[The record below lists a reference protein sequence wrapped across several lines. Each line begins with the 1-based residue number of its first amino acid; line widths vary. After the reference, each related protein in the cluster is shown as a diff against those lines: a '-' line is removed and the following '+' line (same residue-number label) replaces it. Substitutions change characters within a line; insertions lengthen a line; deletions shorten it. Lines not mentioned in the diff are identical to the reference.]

1 MGLMLGWQ
9 RKVRAGPRV
18 TPFLS
23 PPTSYL
29 QPKGWLEN
37 PAGTVVLLQ
46 QSLQKGT
53 EVRAAIGATHDNAR
67 LRLASQA
74 ARVVVLDW
82 QVAEERIHWDG
93 ATDILPFPLSNGHP
107 QAFLD
112 AVTRAGRDALTNL
125 LDDKSPYSSQFEL
138 NLEVASALGAVGL
151 TFAGTRVP
159 DSEGRT
165 ERVIGLLRESTE
177 KQREMQRLTYL
188 ANRDELTGHLNRNAL
203 RTELQLAI
211 SRAKEESR
219 HCAFLVASIDRLA
232 MINDGYGFDAGE
244 EVIVGVGE
252 RLAKSLRA
260 SDIIG
265 RTAGNKFGV
274 ILKNCRENEIAVVA
288 ARLKRAVRDHAIDTR
303 SGKVS
308 ATTSV
313 GAVWLPLAAATS
325 QEAMLRAE
333 QALERARI
341 NGRDG
346 FAVYAE
352 SPQRDTA
359 RLRQMSIA
367 DDVILALKENRLRL
381 AYQPIIDAKS
391 RKPIH
396 YECLLRMLRPDGQE
410 VSAGHFVPA
419 AEQMGIVHLVDRFA
433 LETAVAQLARHGELR
448 LGVNVS
454 GTAALDPAWLQRFVE
469 HVRDNRDVADRLM
482 VELTETASL
491 HHFEENARFVS
502 QLRELGVKV
511 AIDDFGAGYTSFRN
525 LQMMH
530 VDIVKIDGSYIKDLS
545 VNPQNQV
552 FVRTLTELAKN
563 LGMRVVAEWVGSDED
578 ADLLE
583 SFGVDYFQGFYFGE
597 PLLEPVWSKD

>member
-1 MGLMLGWQ
+1 
-9 RKVRAGPRV
+9 
-18 TPFLS
+18 
-23 PPTSYL
+23 
-29 QPKGWLEN
+29 
-37 PAGTVVLLQ
+37 VVLLQ
-46 QSLQKGT
+46 HPLQKET
-53 EVRAAIGATHDNAR
+53 EVRATIGAAHDNAR
-67 LRLASQA
+67 MRLASQA
-74 ARVVVLDW
+74 ARAAVLDW
-82 QVAEERIHWDG
+82 QVTEERIHWDG
-93 ATDILPFPLSNGHP
+93 ATDILPFPLSGGHP
-107 QAFLD
+107 QALLD
-112 AVTRAGRDALTNL
+112 AVSRCGRDALSAL
-125 LDDKSPYSSQFEL
+125 LEDTSPYSSQFEL
-138 NLEVASALGAVGL
+138 NLEVASALGAVGF

-159 DSEGRT
+159 TSEGRT
-165 ERVIGLLRESTE
+165 ERLIGMLRENTE

-188 ANRDELTGHLNRNAL
+188 ATRDELTGHLNRNAL

-274 ILKNCRENEIAVVA
+274 ILKNCKETEITVVA
-288 ARLKRAVRDHAIDTR
+288 ARLKRAVRDHAIETR
-303 SGKVS
+303 AGKVS

-313 GAVWLPLAAATS
+313 GAVWLPLAAANS

-333 QALERARI
+333 QALERARV

-346 FAVYAE
+346 FAVYADT
-352 SPQRDTA
+352 PQRDTA

-367 DDVILALKENRLRL
+367 DEVTQALKENRIKL

-396 YECLLRMLRPDGQE
+396 YECLLRLLRPDGQE
-410 VSAGHFVPA
+410 ITAGYFVPA

-433 LETAVAQLARHGELR
+433 LETAVAQLGRHDDLV

-454 GTAALDPAWLQRFVE
+454 GTAALDPVWLQGFVDYI
-469 HVRDNRDVADRLM
+469 RDNRDVADRLV

-491 HHFEENARFVS
+491 HQFEENGRFVS
-502 QLRELGVKV
+502 QLREFGVKV

-525 LQMMH
+525 LQLMH
-530 VDIVKIDGSYIKDLS
+530 VDVVKIDGSYIKDLS
-545 VNPQNQV
+545 ANPENQV
-552 FVRTLTELAKN
+552 FVRTLTALAKN
-563 LGMRVVAEWVGSDED
+563 FNMRVVAEWVGSDED
-578 ADLLE
+578 AALLE

-597 PLLEPVWSKD
+597 PLLEPAWFKNS

>member
-1 MGLMLGWQ
+1 M
-9 RKVRAGPRV
+9 
-18 TPFLS
+18 
-23 PPTSYL
+23 
-29 QPKGWLEN
+29 
-37 PAGTVVLLQ
+37 
-46 QSLQKGT
+46 
-53 EVRAAIGATHDNAR
+53 
-67 LRLASQA
+67 RLASQA

-82 QVAEERIHWDG
+82 VIAEERIHWDG
-93 ATDILPFPLSNGHP
+93 ATDILPFPMSGGHP

-112 AVTRAGRDALTNL
+112 ALTRTGRDALAAL
-125 LDDKSPYSSQFEL
+125 LESNSPYSSQFEL
-138 NLEVASALGAVGL
+138 NLEMASALGAVGF

-159 DSEGRT
+159 DGAGQT
-165 ERVIGLLRESTE
+165 ERLIGLMRESTE
-177 KQREMQRLTYL
+177 KQREVQRLNYL
-188 ANRDELTGHLNRNAL
+188 ATRDELTGHLNRNAL

-211 SRAKEESR
+211 TRAKEESR

-232 MINDGYGFDAGE
+232 MINDGYGFDAGD

-274 ILKNCRENEIAVVA
+274 LLRNCKESEIAVVA
-288 ARLKRAVRDHAIDTR
+288 ARLKRAVREHAIEAR
-303 SGKVS
+303 AGKVA

-313 GAVWLPLAAATS
+313 GAVWLPLAAANS

-333 QALERARI
+333 QALERARA

-367 DDVILALKENRLRL
+367 DEVTHALKEDRIRL
-381 AYQPIIDAKS
+381 AYQPIVDAKT
-391 RKPIH
+391 RRPVH

-410 VSAGHFVPA
+410 VTAGYFVPA
-419 AEQMGIVHLVDRFA
+419 AEQMGIVNLVDRFA
-433 LETAVAQLARHGELR
+433 LETAVQELR
-448 LGVNVS
+448 RHDELVLGVNVS
-454 GTAALDPAWLQRFVE
+454 GTAALDPAWLQGFVD
-469 HVRDNRDVADRLM
+469 HVRENHSVANRLV

-491 HHFEENARFVS
+491 HQFEENARFVS
-502 QLRELGVKV
+502 QLRELGVRV

-530 VDIVKIDGSYIKDLS
+530 VDVVKIDGSYVKDLAA
-545 VNPQNQV
+545 NPENQV
-552 FVRTLTELAKN
+552 FVRTLTGLAKN
-563 LGMRVVAEWVGSDED
+563 FDMRVVAEWVGSDED
-578 ADLLE
+578 AALLE
-583 SFGVDYFQGFYFGE
+583 SFGVDYFQGFHFGA
-597 PLLEPVWSKD
+597 PTLEPEWMQR

>member
-1 MGLMLGWQ
+1 M
-9 RKVRAGPRV
+9 
-18 TPFLS
+18 
-23 PPTSYL
+23 
-29 QPKGWLEN
+29 
-37 PAGTVVLLQ
+37 VLPQ
-46 QSLQKGT
+46 HSLQKGT
-53 EVRAAIGATHDNAR
+53 EIRAALGAVHDNAR
-67 LRLASQA
+67 MRLASQA

-82 QVAEERIHWDG
+82 LIAEERIYWDG
-93 ATDILPFPLSNGHP
+93 ATDILPFPLSGGHP
-107 QAFLD
+107 QALLD
-112 AVTRAGRDALTNL
+112 AVTRAGRDALSAL
-125 LDDKSPYSSQFEL
+125 LESNSAYSSQFEF
-138 NLEVASALGAVGL
+138 NLEVASALGAIGL

-159 DSEGRT
+159 DSDGRT
-165 ERVIGLLRESTE
+165 ERLIGLLRESTE

-188 ANRDELTGHLNRNAL
+188 ATRDELTGHLNRNAL

-211 SRAKEESR
+211 TRAKVESR

-252 RLAKSLRA
+252 RIAKSLRA

-288 ARLKRAVRDHAIDTR
+288 GRLKRAVRDHAIETLA
-303 SGKVS
+303 GKVS

-333 QALERARI
+333 QALERARV

-352 SPQRDTA
+352 SQQRDTA

-367 DDVILALKENRLRL
+367 DEVTLALKENRLRL

-391 RKPIH
+391 RKPVH
-396 YECLLRMLRPDGQE
+396 YECLLRLLRPDGQE
-410 VSAGHFVPA
+410 ITAGYFVHA

-433 LETAVAQLARHGELR
+433 LETAVAQLTRHDGLV
-448 LGVNVS
+448 LAVNVS
-454 GTAALDPAWLQRFVE
+454 GTAALDPAWLQDFVDYI
-469 HVRDNRDVADRLM
+469 RDNRNVADRLV

-491 HHFEENARFVS
+491 HQFEENARFVS

-530 VDIVKIDGSYIKDLS
+530 VDVVKIDGSYIKDLS
-545 VNPQNQV
+545 ASPENQV
-552 FVRTLTELAKN
+552 FVRTLTALAKN
-563 LGMRVVAEWVGSDED
+563 FNMRVVAEWVGSDED
-578 ADLLE
+578 AALLE
-583 SFGVDYFQGFYFGE
+583 SFGVDYFQGFHFGE
-597 PLLEPVWSKD
+597 PLLEPAWSKS

>member
-1 MGLMLGWQ
+1 M
-9 RKVRAGPRV
+9 
-18 TPFLS
+18 
-23 PPTSYL
+23 
-29 QPKGWLEN
+29 
-37 PAGTVVLLQ
+37 LLQ
-46 QSLQKGT
+46 HSLQKGT
-53 EVRAAIGATHDNAR
+53 EARTAIGAAHDNAR
-67 LRLASQA
+67 MRLATQA

-82 QVAEERIHWDG
+82 LVSGESIHWDG
-93 ATDILPFPLSNGHP
+93 AIDILPFQLGDGHP
-107 QAFLD
+107 QGFLD
-112 AVTRAGRDALTNL
+112 AVTRAGRDALTVL
-125 LDDKSPYSSQFEL
+125 LEDSSPYSAPFEL
-138 NLEVASALGAVGL
+138 NLEMGSALGAVGF

-159 DSEGRT
+159 DAQGHT
-165 ERVIGLLRESTE
+165 ERLFGMLRESTE

-188 ANRDELTGHLNRNAL
+188 ATRDELTGHLNRNAL
-203 RTELQLAI
+203 RTELQMAI

-252 RLAKSLRA
+252 RIAKALRA

-274 ILKNCRENEIAVVA
+274 ILRNCSEKEITVVA
-288 ARLKRAVRDHAIDTR
+288 GRLKRAVRDHAIDTR
-303 SGKVS
+303 AGKVS

-352 SPQRDTA
+352 SLQRDTA
-359 RLRQMSIA
+359 RLRQMNIA
-367 DDVILALKENRLRL
+367 DEVSLALKENRLRL
-381 AYQPIIDAKS
+381 AYQPIVDAKT
-391 RKPIH
+391 RKAVH

-410 VSAGHFVPA
+410 ITAGNFVPA
-419 AEQMGIVHLVDRFA
+419 TEQMGSVHLIDRFA
-433 LETAVAQLARHGELR
+433 LETAVTQLQRHKEIN

-454 GTAALDPAWLQRFVE
+454 GTAATDPVWLQSFVD
-469 HVRDNRDVADRLM
+469 HVRDNRDVANRLV

-491 HHFEENARFVS
+491 HQFEENARFVS
-502 QLRELGVKV
+502 QLRELGVRV

-530 VDIVKIDGSYIKDLS
+530 VDVVKIDGSYIKDLS
-545 VNPQNQV
+545 SSPQNQV
-552 FVRTLTELAKN
+552 FVRTLTGLAKN
-563 LGMRVVAEWVGSDED
+563 LNMRVVAEWVGSDED
-578 ADLLE
+578 AALLE
-583 SFGVDYFQGFYFGE
+583 SFGVDYFQGFHFGE
-597 PLLEPVWSKD
+597 PLLEPVWSKS

>member
-1 MGLMLGWQ
+1 M
-9 RKVRAGPRV
+9 
-18 TPFLS
+18 
-23 PPTSYL
+23 
-29 QPKGWLEN
+29 
-37 PAGTVVLLQ
+37 
-46 QSLQKGT
+46 
-53 EVRAAIGATHDNAR
+53 
-67 LRLASQA
+67 RLATQA

-82 QVAEERIHWDG
+82 LVSGESIHWDG
-93 ATDILPFPLSNGHP
+93 AIDILPFQLGDGHP
-107 QAFLD
+107 QGFLD
-112 AVTRAGRDALTNL
+112 AVTRAGRDALTVL
-125 LDDKSPYSSQFEL
+125 LEDSSPYSAPFEL
-138 NLEVASALGAVGL
+138 NLEMGSALGAVGF

-159 DSEGRT
+159 DAQGHT
-165 ERVIGLLRESTE
+165 ERLFGMLRESTE

-188 ANRDELTGHLNRNAL
+188 ATRDELTGHLNRNAL
-203 RTELQLAI
+203 RTELQMAI

-252 RLAKSLRA
+252 RIAKALRA

-274 ILKNCRENEIAVVA
+274 ILRNCSEKEITVVA
-288 ARLKRAVRDHAIDTR
+288 GRLKRAVRDHAIDTR
-303 SGKVS
+303 AGKVS

-352 SPQRDTA
+352 SLQRDTA
-359 RLRQMSIA
+359 RLRQMNIA
-367 DDVILALKENRLRL
+367 DEVSLALKENRLRL
-381 AYQPIIDAKS
+381 AYQPIVDAKT
-391 RKPIH
+391 RKAVH

-410 VSAGHFVPA
+410 ITAGNFVPA
-419 AEQMGIVHLVDRFA
+419 TEQMGSVHLIDRFA
-433 LETAVAQLARHGELR
+433 LETAVTQLQRHKEIN

-454 GTAALDPAWLQRFVE
+454 GTAATDPVWLQSFVD
-469 HVRDNRDVADRLM
+469 HVRDNRDVANRLV

-491 HHFEENARFVS
+491 HQFEENARFVS
-502 QLRELGVKV
+502 QLRELGVRV

-530 VDIVKIDGSYIKDLS
+530 VDVVKIDGSYIKDLS
-545 VNPQNQV
+545 SSPQNQV
-552 FVRTLTELAKN
+552 FVRTLTGLAKN
-563 LGMRVVAEWVGSDED
+563 LNMRVVAEWVGSDED
-578 ADLLE
+578 AALLE
-583 SFGVDYFQGFYFGE
+583 SFGVDYFQGFHFGE
-597 PLLEPVWSKD
+597 PLLEPVWSKS

>member
-1 MGLMLGWQ
+1 MM
-9 RKVRAGPRV
+9 
-18 TPFLS
+18 
-23 PPTSYL
+23 
-29 QPKGWLEN
+29 
-37 PAGTVVLLQ
+37 VLLQ
-46 QSLQKGT
+46 HSLQKGT
-53 EVRAAIGATHDNAR
+53 EVRTAIGAAHDNAR
-67 LRLASQA
+67 MRLASQA

-82 QVAEERIHWDG
+82 LIAEECIHWDG
-93 ATDILPFPLSNGHP
+93 ATDILPFPLSGGHP

-112 AVTRAGRDALTNL
+112 AVTRTGRDALTVL
-125 LDDKSPYSSQFEL
+125 LEDNSPYSSQFEL
-138 NLEVASALGAVGL
+138 NLEVASALGAVGFS
-151 TFAGTRVP
+151 FAGTRVP
-159 DSEGRT
+159 DGEGRT
-165 ERVIGLLRESTE
+165 ERLIGMLRESTE

-188 ANRDELTGHLNRNAL
+188 ATRDELTGHLNRNAL

-252 RLAKSLRA
+252 RIAKSLRA

-274 ILKNCRENEIAVVA
+274 ILRNCRENEITVVA

-346 FAVYAE
+346 FAVYAV
-352 SPQRDTA
+352 SPQRDTT

-367 DDVILALKENRLRL
+367 DDVIEALKENRIRL
-381 AYQPIIDAKS
+381 AYQPIIDAKN
-391 RKPIH
+391 RKPVH
-396 YECLLRMLRPDGQE
+396 YECLVRMLRPDGQE
-410 VSAGHFVPA
+410 ISAGHFVPA

-433 LETAVAQLARHGELR
+433 LETAVVQLARHDGLS

-454 GTAALDPAWLQRFVE
+454 GTAALDPAWLQSFIE
-469 HVRDNRDVADRLM
+469 HVRDNRDVADRLV

-491 HHFEENARFVS
+491 HQFEENARFVS
-502 QLRELGVKV
+502 QLREMGVKV

-530 VDIVKIDGSYIKDLS
+530 VDVVKIDGSYIKDLS
-545 VNPQNQV
+545 THPQNQV

-563 LGMRVVAEWVGSDED
+563 LGMRVVAEWVGSEED
-578 ADLLE
+578 ATLLE
-583 SFGVDYFQGFYFGE
+583 NFGVDYFQGFFFGE
-597 PLLEPVWSKD
+597 PLLEPAWSKG

>member
-1 MGLMLGWQ
+1 MM
-9 RKVRAGPRV
+9 
-18 TPFLS
+18 
-23 PPTSYL
+23 
-29 QPKGWLEN
+29 
-37 PAGTVVLLQ
+37 VLLQ
-46 QSLQKGT
+46 HSLQKGT
-53 EVRAAIGATHDNAR
+53 EVRTAIGAAHDNAR
-67 LRLASQA
+67 MRLASQA
-74 ARVVVLDW
+74 ARVVVIDW
-82 QVAEERIHWDG
+82 QIAEERIDWDG
-93 ATDILPFPLSNGHP
+93 ATDILPFPLSGGHP

-112 AVTRAGRDALTNL
+112 AVTRTGRDALTVL
-125 LDDKSPYSSQFEL
+125 LEDNSPYSSQFEL
-138 NLEVASALGAVGL
+138 NLEVASALGAVG
-151 TFAGTRVP
+151 FSFSGTRVP
-159 DSEGRT
+159 DGEGRT
-165 ERVIGLLRESTE
+165 ERLIGMLRESTE

-188 ANRDELTGHLNRNAL
+188 ATRDELTGHLNRNAL

-252 RLAKSLRA
+252 RIAKSLRA

-274 ILKNCRENEIAVVA
+274 ILRNCRENEITVVA
-288 ARLKRAVRDHAIDTR
+288 ARLKRAVREHAIDTR

-352 SPQRDTA
+352 SPQRDTT

-367 DDVILALKENRLRL
+367 DDVIQALKENRIRL
-381 AYQPIIDAKS
+381 AYQPIIDAKN
-391 RKPIH
+391 RKPVH

-410 VSAGHFVPA
+410 ISAGHFVPA
-419 AEQMGIVHLVDRFA
+419 AEQMGIVHLADRFA
-433 LETAVAQLARHGELR
+433 LETAVAQLARHDGLS

-454 GTAALDPAWLQRFVE
+454 GTAALDPAWLQGFIE
-469 HVRDNRDVADRLM
+469 HVRDNRDVADRLV

-491 HHFEENARFVS
+491 HQFEENARFVS
-502 QLRELGVKV
+502 QLREMGVKV

-530 VDIVKIDGSYIKDLS
+530 VDVVKIDGSYIKDLS
-545 VNPQNQV
+545 AHPQNQV

-563 LGMRVVAEWVGSDED
+563 LGMRVVAEWVGSEED
-578 ADLLE
+578 ATLLE
-583 SFGVDYFQGFYFGE
+583 HFGVDYFQGFYFGE
-597 PLLEPVWSKD
+597 PLLEPEWSKG

>member
-1 MGLMLGWQ
+1 M
-9 RKVRAGPRV
+9 
-18 TPFLS
+18 
-23 PPTSYL
+23 
-29 QPKGWLEN
+29 
-37 PAGTVVLLQ
+37 LLQ
-46 QSLQKGT
+46 HSLQKGT
-53 EVRAAIGATHDNAR
+53 EVRSAIGAAHDNAR
-67 LRLASQA
+67 MRLASQA

-82 QVAEERIHWDG
+82 QIADERIHWDG
-93 ATDILPFPLSNGHP
+93 ATDILPFPLAGGHP

-112 AVTRAGRDALTNL
+112 ALTRAGRDAISAL
-125 LDDKSPYSSQFEL
+125 LEDNSPYSSQFEL
-138 NLEVASALGAVGL
+138 NLEMASALGAVGF

-159 DSEGRT
+159 NSEGHT
-165 ERVIGLLRESTE
+165 ERLIGMLRESTE
-177 KQREMQRLTYL
+177 GQREMQRLTYL
-188 ANRDELTGHLNRNAL
+188 ATRDELTGHLNRNAL

-232 MINDGYGFDAGE
+232 MINDGYGFDAGD
-244 EVIVGVGE
+244 EVIVAAGE
-252 RLAKSLRA
+252 RLARTLRS

-274 ILKNCRENEIAVVA
+274 ILRNCRENEITVVS
-288 ARLKRAVRDHAIDTR
+288 ARLKRAVREYAIETR
-303 SGKVS
+303 AGKVF

-313 GAVWLPLAAATS
+313 GAVWLPLAAANS

-333 QALERARI
+333 QALERARV

-346 FAVYAE
+346 FAVYAQ

-367 DDVILALKENRLRL
+367 DEVTQALKENRIRL
-381 AYQPIIDAKS
+381 AYQPIVDAKS
-391 RKPIH
+391 RKSVH

-410 VSAGHFVPA
+410 VNAGYFVPA
-419 AEQMGIVHLVDRFA
+419 TEQMGIVHLVDRFA
-433 LETAVAQLARHGELR
+433 LETAVAQLKRHDEIH

-454 GTAALDPAWLQRFVE
+454 GTAALDPVWLQSFVDF
-469 HVRDNRDVADRLM
+469 VRDNRDVADRLV

-502 QLRELGVKV
+502 QLRELGVRV

-530 VDIVKIDGSYIKDLS
+530 VDVVKIDGSYIKDLS
-545 VNPQNQV
+545 SNPQNQF
-552 FVRTLTELAKN
+552 FVRTLTGLAKN
-563 LGMRVVAEWVGSDED
+563 FNMRVVAEWVGSDED
-578 ADLLE
+578 AALLE
-583 SFGVDYFQGFYFGE
+583 SFGVDYFQGFHFGE
-597 PLLEPVWSKD
+597 PLLEPKWPKS

>member
-1 MGLMLGWQ
+1 MM
-9 RKVRAGPRV
+9 
-18 TPFLS
+18 
-23 PPTSYL
+23 
-29 QPKGWLEN
+29 
-37 PAGTVVLLQ
+37 VLLQ
-46 QSLQKGT
+46 HSLQKGT
-53 EVRAAIGATHDNAR
+53 EVRTAIGAAHDNAR
-67 LRLASQA
+67 MRLASQA
-74 ARVVVLDW
+74 ARVVVIDW
-82 QVAEERIHWDG
+82 QIAEERIDWDG
-93 ATDILPFPLSNGHP
+93 ATDILPFPLSGGHP

-112 AVTRAGRDALTNL
+112 AVTRTGRDALTVL
-125 LDDKSPYSSQFEL
+125 LEDNSPYSSQFEL
-138 NLEVASALGAVGL
+138 NLEVASALGAVG
-151 TFAGTRVP
+151 FSFSGTRVP
-159 DSEGRT
+159 DGEGRT
-165 ERVIGLLRESTE
+165 ERLIGMLRESTE

-188 ANRDELTGHLNRNAL
+188 ATRDELTGHLNRNAL

-252 RLAKSLRA
+252 RIAKSLRA

-274 ILKNCRENEIAVVA
+274 ILRNCRENEITVVA
-288 ARLKRAVRDHAIDTR
+288 ARLKRAVREHAIDTR

-313 GAVWLPLAAATS
+313 GAVWLPLAATS

-352 SPQRDTA
+352 SPQRDTT

-367 DDVILALKENRLRL
+367 DDVIQALKENRIRL
-381 AYQPIIDAKS
+381 AYQPIIDAKN
-391 RKPIH
+391 RKPVH

-410 VSAGHFVPA
+410 ISAGHFVPA

-433 LETAVAQLARHGELR
+433 LETAVAQLARHDGLS

-454 GTAALDPAWLQRFVE
+454 GTAALDPAWLQGFIE
-469 HVRDNRDVADRLM
+469 HVRDNRDVADRLV

-491 HHFEENARFVS
+491 HQFEENARFVS
-502 QLRELGVKV
+502 QLREMGVKV

-530 VDIVKIDGSYIKDLS
+530 VDVVKIDGSYIKDLS
-545 VNPQNQV
+545 AHPQNQV

-563 LGMRVVAEWVGSDED
+563 LGMRVVAEWVGSEED
-578 ADLLE
+578 ATLLE
-583 SFGVDYFQGFYFGE
+583 HFGVDYFQGFYFGE
-597 PLLEPVWSKD
+597 PLLEPEWSKG